1 MKTKKMVKEALKHP
15 ERWSW
20 AELVFFRKWLE
31 ARKAQ
36 KAKKKLSKVKFT
48 NGTEPLE

>member
-31 ARKAQ
+31 SRKRRKAE
-36 KAKKKLSKVKFT
+36 KKEKFT
-48 NGTEPLE
+48 P